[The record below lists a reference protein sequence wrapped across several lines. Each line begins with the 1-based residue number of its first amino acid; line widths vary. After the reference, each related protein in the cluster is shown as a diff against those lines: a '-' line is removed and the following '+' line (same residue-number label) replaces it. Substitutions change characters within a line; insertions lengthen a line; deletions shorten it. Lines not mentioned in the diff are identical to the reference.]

1 MDAALK
7 TVLEKARQ
15 SDLRALRTEVAALG
29 DGLVV
34 RATLVLAE
42 QEFTAHAPCENTADV
57 GRAEEQAILRACAF
71 AGLESG
77 RLLAVVPPPAPP
89 APAPQAA
96 AAPQPARPGLFDNSG
111 PLYPEPD
118 IEPAAPF
125 EEEPPEAAGEPFD
138 RDALMTESLSLMSAI
153 DMDAK
158 AGRSHLVQTYGKRSR
173 NELSDEELLSF
184 VEYLR
189 AQNHANLTKRLPF

>member
-1 MDAALK
+1 MDVALK
-7 TVLEKARQ
+7 TVLDKARQ
-15 SDLRALRTEVAALG
+15 SALRALRTEVAALG
-29 DGLVV
+29 DRLVV
-34 RATLVLAE
+34 RATLVLAD
-42 QEFTAHAPCENTADV
+42 QEFSAHAPCENIADV

-77 RLLAVVPPPAPP
+77 RLLAVVPAPAPP
-89 APAPQAA
+89 APAPPPA
-96 AAPQPARPGLFDNSG
+96 ARPGLFDNSG

-158 AGRSHLVQTYGKRSR
+158 AGRNHLVQTYGKRSR